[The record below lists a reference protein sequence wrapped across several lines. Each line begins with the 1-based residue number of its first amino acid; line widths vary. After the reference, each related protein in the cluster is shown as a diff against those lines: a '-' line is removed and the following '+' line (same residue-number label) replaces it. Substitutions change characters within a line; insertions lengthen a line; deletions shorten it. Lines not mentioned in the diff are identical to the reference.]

1 MWREALNIIRGQLHQ
16 PGKSFLVI
24 KYASGHS
31 WKSDSWWNPETVM
44 WSVQVIDTQSSVQNG
59 GGASDCFL
67 APGQKDMPKPGVLR
81 PRFCCWPGSSC
92 SPQPSAKDWSH
103 SHLLFQDPLCGCAR
117 SWALALFHL
126 FGEDALCQG
135 HANHHLEI
143 IFGHRKLFSS
153 RRWRLCSDS
162 RSETLECSE
171 RACQEEVLTERCP
184 GDRVYRLTFGVC
196 CSERAEAPASMGP
209 ALLGRTQ
216 PRLCWDG
223 VQGGLTEG
231 NEAGS
236 RNIYSLW
243 GAPGPEPFK
252 SLVLFFNALLPSAA
266 WLLGPCG

>member
-1 MWREALNIIRGQLHQ
+1 
-16 PGKSFLVI
+16 
-24 KYASGHS
+24 
-31 WKSDSWWNPETVM
+31 M

-92 SPQPSAKDWSH
+92 SPQPSAQDWSH

-153 RRWRLCSDS
+153 RRWEVMQWLPGVRHLNAPSGPA
-162 RSETLECSE
+162 R
-171 RACQEEVLTERCP
+171 EVLTERCP
-184 GDRVYRLTFGVC
+184 GDRFTNSPL
-196 CSERAEAPASMGP
+196 E
-209 ALLGRTQ
+209 
-216 PRLCWDG
+216 
-223 VQGGLTEG
+223 
-231 NEAGS
+231 
-236 RNIYSLW
+236 
-243 GAPGPEPFK
+243 
-252 SLVLFFNALLPSAA
+252 SAA
-266 WLLGPCG
+266 ASVPKRQPAWGLLY